1 MEEKLILAELL
12 KHGNQ
17 HRAKL
22 LELLQA
28 FDLAE
33 LGRKV
38 DDEREKDLHNK
49 VLSEHEFFADKDCER
64 GGVKKGDR
72 ITDETFTFLL
82 SKEEWERYFQH
93 CHKLNVEN
101 GLVNEEGFYI
111 TNWSKIVCEA
121 RNELYEFIVKR
132 IVPSPMREIF
142 WEHRWSVIA
151 QEKLIN
157 ITRKWA
163 A

>member
-1 MEEKLILAELL
+1 MEEKLLLAELQRN
-12 KHGNQ
+12 GSQ

-22 LELLQA
+22 LELLET

-49 VLSEHEFFADKDCER
+49 VLAEHEFFADKDCER

-82 SKEEWERYFQH
+82 SKEEWDRFFGF
-93 CHKLNVEN
+93 CHKLLVEHGLVDEN
-101 GLVNEEGFYI
+101 GYYK
-111 TNWSKIVCEA
+111 TNWGKIVCDA
-121 RNELYEFIVKR
+121 RNELFEFIVKK
-132 IVPSPMREIF
+132 IVPAPMGAIF
-142 WEHRWSVIA
+142 WEHRWSIVT

-157 ITRKWA
+157 LTRKWA
-163 A
+163 